1 MRVEFTQASGRPMI
15 AVMVIG
21 FGLVARVQSEE
32 IGGRSAL
39 MTQPVGIDGVLS
51 Y

>member
-1 MRVEFTQASGRPMI
+1 MI

-21 FGLVARVQSEE
+21 FGLVARVQSEA

-39 MTQPVGIDGVLS
+39 MTQPWGLMGS
-51 Y
+51 